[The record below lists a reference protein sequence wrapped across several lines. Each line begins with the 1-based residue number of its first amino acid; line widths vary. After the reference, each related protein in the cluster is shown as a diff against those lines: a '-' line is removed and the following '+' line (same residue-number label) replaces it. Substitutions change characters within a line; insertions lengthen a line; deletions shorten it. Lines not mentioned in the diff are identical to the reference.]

1 MRKFYL
7 SFLMLVLCMASAVA
21 NPVTPDQALLKAK
34 AFRQTR
40 GLPANAAMELAYQGR
55 QASHQHGAPAKDAYY
70 YVFNN
75 GGNTGFVI
83 VAGDDCAES
92 ILGYADSG
100 SFDAD
105 NIPENMLSLLNDY
118 AGEIQAVRACR
129 LSVADEG
136 STVEVARK
144 VVAPLIE
151 THWNQR
157 APYNQK
163 CFMYDGT
170 TQCVTG
176 CVATALAQVMYYHRL
191 PKGETT
197 DIPGYSFNN
206 NTINYASLSSTTF
219 EWDKMKP
226 AYINT
231 GNDDPDA
238 EEAVAQLM
246 LYCGHAVKMNY
257 GPSAS
262 GASSINIPNA
272 LKNYFGYPGNPTW
285 VTRSEYTTEEWDELI
300 YNELKNSRPVLY
312 SANTSGNSGHEFIC
326 DGYDGHGL
334 YHINWGWGGLSDG
347 YYRLQALRPSG
358 QGTGGSNDFGG
369 YSLAHDVVIGVSSTE
384 VTSGES
390 SSEEPAEDN
399 SFLTTVS
406 LTASGDNPFSYSSS
420 YGFYNP
426 SVSYSYTLSGNQNVL
441 DVGVG
446 LYQDGILLQEKA
458 IYTAQELSLGAVHTV
473 SGTLFLGLGTGLADG
488 VYQVKGI
495 NRIPGTEEWYMNDGS
510 DRIYVELTISNGQV
524 TYTNVSIAPEEP
536 VEGLLQVTSIEQ
548 RFDLQGY
555 PIKNESEKSSQIRAY
570 VTNIGETDY
579 SGSLHLLING
589 SWVAEEGVYI
599 PVGGTDY
606 VDFFFPARTG
616 TVNVVVA
623 SDYNGNSPLYTNTAF
638 TLNSGTT
645 VGLTKVGDI
654 VVKNLTDDKYDM
666 YGSVLDGYVVLKN
679 ETGND
684 FEGNLTLE
692 IWVISEDN
700 GSSYSYSSRNQLI
713 PVNIKAGETK
723 NVPFF
728 FSALAIGDDFAYTIY
743 DPDGQMLG
751 REGFFR
757 VLPGVVYWTGTG
769 ERTAVE
775 PTTKITVPNDVVAVS
790 FEDVDN
796 FTDVTITPNSN
807 DNTIYYFAPNTTTPT
822 SLIGKNVVKG
832 YNSDKIALSKKDGF
846 YIPQSFTASKISF
859 SYVPTLGA
867 DGKNGWQ
874 TITLPFAVQKVT
886 SGGKEVDWY
895 HGNDTSEEKDFWLR
909 EFKQVAGN
917 VVQFA
922 DVAEWIPNVPYL
934 IAVPGDRWGAEY
946 DMTNKLLEFSA
957 SNVRV
962 EPTTV
967 SAAVSDNYEF
977 VGVTGNT
984 TIDSEVYVLNEKGSS
999 FVKKE
1004 GATLN
1009 GCSAYFTIN
1018 NPTIETPAY
1027 LNIGFFDTTG
1037 ICMPRVT
1044 ADDGKMVDVYAIDG
1058 VKVATVSVNG
1068 GKVDLNRLPKG
1079 IYIVEGKKIVR

>member
-1 MRKFYL
+1 MMRKLFL
-7 SFLMLVLCMASAVA
+7 SLLLTMLCVVGMVA
-21 NPVTPDQALLKAK
+21 NPVTQGQALQKAR
-34 AFRQTR
+34 AFLQTR
-40 GLPANAAMELAYQGR
+40 GITATANMSMVYQGR
-55 QASHQHGAPAKDAYY
+55 QASHQHGAPAKDPCY

-75 GGNTGFVI
+75 GNDAGFVI
-83 VAGDDCAES
+83 VAGDDCAEDV
-92 ILGYADSG
+92 LGYAESG

-105 NIPENMLSLLNDY
+105 NIPENMQAFLQGYAEEIAMARTQGLNNT
-118 AGEIQAVRACR
+118 
-129 LSVADEG
+129 G
-136 STVEVARK
+136 SEENVEVARK
-144 VVAPLIE
+144 VVAPLIQ
-151 THWNQR
+151 THWNQQD
-157 APYNQK
+157 PYNQL
-163 CFMYDGT
+163 CFKPDGT
-170 TQCVTG
+170 TKCVTG
-176 CVATALAQVMYYHRL
+176 CVATALAQVMYYHKW
-191 PKGETT
+191 PKDATT
-197 DIPGYSFNN
+197 SIPQYDFNDGA
-206 NTINYASLSSTTF
+206 IVYASLPATTF
-219 EWDKMKP
+219 DWGKMKP
-226 AYINT
+226 VYINT
-231 GNDDPDA
+231 GEDDEEA
-238 EEAVAQLM
+238 ETAVAQLL

-257 GPSAS
+257 GTSSSEASA
-262 GASSINIPNA
+262 ANIPQA
-272 LKNYFGYPGNPTW
+272 LKDYFGYPGNPSYIL
-285 VTRSEYTTEEWDELI
+285 RSQYTAEEWDEQI
-300 YNELKNSRPVLY
+300 YSELKYGRPVLY
-312 SANTSGNSGHEFIC
+312 GSQTSGGSGHEFIL

-334 YHINWGWGGLSDG
+334 YHVNWGWGGLSDG
-347 YYRLQALRPSG
+347 YFRLQAMNPSA
-358 QGTGGSNDFGG
+358 QSTGGSNGYGG
-369 YSLAHDVVIGVSSTE
+369 YSLDHDAVIGVSSTE
-384 VTSGES
+384 ITSGES
-390 SSEEPAEDN
+390 SSEEPAEEN

-420 YGFYNP
+420 YGFHNP
-426 SVSYSYTLSGNQNVL
+426 SVTYYFTLSGTQNVL

-446 LYQDGILLQEKA
+446 LYQDGILLQERVL
-458 IYTAQELSLGAVHTV
+458 YPAQTMTLGSVYNV
-473 SGTLFLGLGTGLADG
+473 SGSLFYGLGTDLADG

-495 NRIPGTEEWYMNDGS
+495 NRVPETDEWYVNKGS
-510 DRIYVELTISNGQV
+510 DQIYVELTISNGQV
-524 TYTNVSIAPEEP
+524 TYTNVSKTPEEP
-536 VEGLLQVTSIEQ
+536 LERALEVTSIEQ
-548 RFDLQGY
+548 RFDTANG
-555 PIKNESEKSSQIRAY
+555 QIRAY
-570 VTNIGETDY
+570 VKNTGETDY
-579 SGSLHLLING
+579 YGSLHLFLND
-589 SWVAEEGVYI
+589 VRLAEEGVH
-599 PVGGTDY
+599 VGVGKEDY
-606 VDFFFPARTG
+606 VDFFFSLISGEVKVEIAT
-616 TVNVVVA
+616 
-623 SDYNGNSPLYTNTAF
+623 DYNAANVIYTDEAF
-638 TLNSGTT
+638 TLVETSPALPA
-645 VGLTKVGDI
+645 LTKVGD
-654 VVKNLTDDKYDM
+654 VELKNISGSQM
-666 YGSVLDGYVVLKN
+666 YGALLDGNVTLKN
-679 ETGND
+679 ETGGD
-684 FEGNLTLE
+684 FNGNLTLKVDVFSKRE
-692 IWVISEDN
+692 N
-700 GSSYSYSSRNQLI
+700 GYIYFTPYSQKI
-713 PVNIKAGETK
+713 PVSMLVNETK
-723 NVPFF
+723 TIPVAC
-728 FSALAIGDDFAYTIY
+728 SLMTIGDEFKYTLT
-743 DPDGQMLG
+743 DPAGNVLG
-751 REGFFR
+751 NSSWITI
-757 VLPGVVYWTGTG
+757 VPGVVYWKGTG
-769 ERTAVE
+769 ERYAVA
-775 PTTKITVPNDVVAVS
+775 PTDEITVSEDVAAVS
-790 FEDVDN
+790 FEDIDN
-796 FTDVTITPNSN
+796 FTGVTITPNSN

-886 SGGKEVDWY
+886 SGGNEVDWY

-1037 ICMPRVT
+1037 ICMPHVT
-1044 ADDGKMVDVYAIDG
+1044 ADDGQMVDVYAIDG